1 MITAFINNKIAN
13 TYVPESEEYTKARML
28 YKMLSVGILSSVIFS
43 VIYFSINLK
52 IAFFGAIAT
61 GFLFI
66 LAYFFPFKKKIVDNL
81 STIFIG
87 GCFFSISLICIDTGG
102 INSVAIP
109 IYVVIPILAFYYKN
123 SRIGYLY
130 SLLTFLVISFFI
142 LLNIGGINLE
152 NNLMNKYRL
161 THTIAFNSFS
171 FLFILVLIYIHNLEL
186 NKYVDK
192 LNKLNKKFIISQ
204 AKSKEMA
211 EQAVSFSTYL
221 AEAEINLKEL
231 LKSEQKSKIELQESQ
246 TKLVESEKMASL
258 GQLTAG
264 IAHEINNPVNFILTG
279 IEGLKENIQDFK
291 EFEKI
296 REHNCNQIQ
305 EAVVSNKIND
315 DHHIIQ
321 NSLLRIANA
330 KKEIFYDDIMDEL
343 DELVLSIKNGAV
355 RTSEIV
361 TGLRTFSRHD
371 EDSWKLVNIHEN
383 IDSTLIL
390 LKNIY
395 KDRVEIV
402 KNYGTIPEVDCKPGK
417 LNQVFMNLLVNAIQ
431 SIQGEGKVIIS
442 TSLLE
447 TGEKV
452 RISISDTGTGIPEEI
467 QNKIFDPFF
476 TTKDVGEGTG
486 LGLAITKGILEDHSA
501 ELTFITKYG
510 KGTTFNIDIPI
521 KQLNK

>member
-1 MITAFINNKIAN
+1 
-13 TYVPESEEYTKARML
+13 
-28 YKMLSVGILSSVIFS
+28 
-43 VIYFSINLK
+43 
-52 IAFFGAIAT
+52 
-61 GFLFI
+61 
-66 LAYFFPFKKKIVDNL
+66 
-81 STIFIG
+81 
-87 GCFFSISLICIDTGG
+87 
-102 INSVAIP
+102 
-109 IYVVIPILAFYYKN
+109 
-123 SRIGYLY
+123 
-130 SLLTFLVISFFI
+130 
-142 LLNIGGINLE
+142 
-152 NNLMNKYRL
+152 
-161 THTIAFNSFS
+161 
-171 FLFILVLIYIHNLEL
+171 
-186 NKYVDK
+186 
-192 LNKLNKKFIISQ
+192 
-204 AKSKEMA
+204 
-211 EQAVSFSTYL
+211 
-221 AEAEINLKEL
+221 
-231 LKSEQKSKIELQESQ
+231 
-246 TKLVESEKMASL
+246 MASL